1 MLLPDKSVLRQ
12 FYAEWFESCYCMK
25 PAKAPDATLEFA
37 LAALQRFSQRQD
49 GDEQQD

>member
-1 MLLPDKSVLRQ
+1 MLLPEKAVLQQ

-37 LAALQRFSQRQD
+37 LAALRHFGESEASKEED
-49 GDEQQD
+49 

>member
-37 LAALQRFSQRQD
+37 LAVLQRFGRQS
-49 GDEQQD
+49 ETAEN